1 MKCKI
6 FNEDVSYLED
16 SVNEWLESEKIVIVN
31 TIQTMDGNDNVILTI
46 FYLTENELRR
56 RKLDNLNDANQ

>member
-16 SVNEWLESEKIVIVN
+16 SINDWLKSENVVIVN
-31 TIQTMDGNDNVILTI
+31 TVQTMDSNDNVVLTI

-56 RKLDNLNDANQ
+56 KKLDNLNDLNQ

>member
-31 TIQTMDGNDNVILTI
+31 TIQTMDGNDCVILTI

-56 RKLDNLNDANQ
+56 RKLDNLNDINE